1 MSGLIHQEGCH
12 YQERQTLKYSAHH
25 DEELW
30 NTASAASEGKEGDI
44 PSDYL
49 TEKVNTIH
57 LGLRGSS
64 QKAETWRWRGNERK
78 QVLSSHLRTVST
90 DSRKWALGPWVKSCL
105 SPAQA
110 PMQKQQQS
118 LAASN
123 SACLTRSEWWRHW
136 VPYWKSSGSSGPRS
150 QPVAWNR
157 KTQRAD
163 RLKGFYRAKNQ
174 GPLSLTEL
182 TKETTT
188 MFSTPATHGSLPA
201 KFLGFVS
208 SWDLGH
214 ATFGH
219 LRGSCLWIIWGDK
232 FMCFIQVKEDAL
244 KAYFVLTSH
253 IPTLPR
259 TGHSWGLIF
268 KEGISKDAHQSYLN

>member
-1 MSGLIHQEGCH
+1 MEYSFSCLRRQRGGHPVWLPHGEGQYH
-12 YQERQTLKYSAHH
+12 TPGPQRKLPKGRDLEMKRQREKTSPQFPSKNSLDRLK
-25 DEELW
+25 EVG
-30 NTASAASEGKEGDI
+30 TG
-44 PSDYL
+44 
-49 TEKVNTIH
+49 
-57 LGLRGSS
+57 
-64 QKAETWRWRGNERK
+64 
-78 QVLSSHLRTVST
+78 
-90 DSRKWALGPWVKSCL
+90 ALGQIL
-105 SPAQA
+105 SLPCSQA

-253 IPTLPR
+253 IPTVPP